1 MLFKI
6 SYDTSDKTVTYVT
19 RYVVVHHNAS
29 STSIE
34 RINNADRAWLLQM
47 GSAIG
52 SVDKV
57 IGPERKAFWLCYNR
71 ELRAMGACR

>member
-6 SYDTSDKTVTYVT
+6 SYDTVDKTVIYVT
-19 RYVVVHHNAS
+19 RYAVVHHNAS

-34 RINNADRAWLLQM
+34 RINNTSRARILLIGQM
-47 GSAIG
+47 IG

-71 ELRAMGACR
+71 ELRAIGACR

>member
-6 SYDTSDKTVTYVT
+6 SYDASDKTVTYVT
-19 RYVVVHHNAS
+19 RYAVVHHNVS

-34 RINNADRAWLLQM
+34 RISNAGRTWLLQM
-47 GSAIG
+47 GQTIG

-57 IGPERKAFWLCYNR
+57 TEPERKAFWLCYNR
-71 ELRAMGACR
+71 ELRAIGACR